1 MLTDVLLREYKSQQ
15 QLAKAREQ
23 LRQYALKAEDRATVH
38 ERNRIAREIHDSVG
52 HVLTAQAIQLS
63 NAIAFW
69 QSDPPKAHQFLIE
82 SRESVRTALK
92 DIRHSVST
100 LRSDPLQGKKL
111 EKAKELTLH
120 YPEIK
125 VLILTTFDDDEY
137 ISQAMNYGAKG
148 YLLKDTLPEDL
159 AMAIYAVNKGHT
171 YLGAGLF
178 EKISQRCSP
187 TAPPSADL
195 ARRLAELSP
204 REQEVLNLIAQG
216 ANNREIATKL
226 YISHKTVKNHVTSIL
241 SKLNLRDRT
250 QAALLVSKI

>member
-1 MLTDVLLREYKSQQ
+1 MIRLLIVDDQIIIRQGLKSLLEIQPDLTVIGDVANGEEALDSISSLQQKSQLPDVVLLDVRMPIM
-15 QLAKAREQ
+15 
-23 LRQYALKAEDRATVH
+23 DGVAT
-38 ERNRIAREIHDSVG
+38 
-52 HVLTAQAIQLS
+52 T
-63 NAIAFW
+63 
-69 QSDPPKAHQFLIE
+69 
-82 SRESVRTALK
+82 
-92 DIRHSVST
+92 
-100 LRSDPLQGKKL
+100 
-111 EKAKELTLH
+111 KELTLH